1 MYGLSSATDYEQ
13 FYTTSMNEGITGID
27 AGQISSP
34 GLNEF
39 VVSTYSGKIVGFSDS
54 QEFQKLGQEMTVSNA
69 KDAEKKIK
77 ALKAAIEKTK
87 NDIKTAKSQQ
97 SNSNV
102 VVSDRMVW

>member
-54 QEFQKLGQEMTVSNA
+54 QEF
-69 KDAEKKIK
+69 
-77 ALKAAIEKTK
+77 
-87 NDIKTAKSQQ
+87 
-97 SNSNV
+97 
-102 VVSDRMVW
+102 